1 MKPALSWYP
10 ITPDE
15 FSVAD
20 QYANALQGMILSV
33 KGNRTVDNA
42 HLALIRAA
50 ELAGELDLPN
60 VADYLTEC
68 LDDVKE
74 YSSDEAFLRATGYFN
89 YIIECAQG
97 IHPPVPDVWPARYA
111 SIAEARNVWQTMTK
125 TVAAWP
131 DPPSPIDTY
140 LDELHQLL
148 SESISPDC
156 HRDDAAALRAI
167 IKHIRVLSERYALS
181 HASPGRQLINN
192 SALEIALITIV
203 QELKDLA
210 DEDD

>member
-1 MKPALSWYP
+1 MKPALTWYP

-33 KGNRTVDNA
+33 KGNDTTDNA

-68 LDDVKE
+68 LDYVKDQP
-74 YSSDEAFLRATGYFN
+74 SDEASLRATGYFN

-97 IHPPVPDVWPARYA
+97 IHPPSPDVWPARYA
-111 SIAEARNVWQTMTK
+111 SIAEARNAWQTMTK
-125 TVAAWP
+125 TVAGWP
-131 DPPSPIDTY
+131 DPPTPIDTY
-140 LDELHQLL
+140 LDELHQVL
-148 SESISPDC
+148 SDSISADC
-156 HRDDAAALRAI
+156 HPDDAAALCAI
-167 IKHIRVLSERYALS
+167 INHISVLSDRYGQP
-181 HASPGRQLINN
+181 HPSPGKQMINSSVLEAALIN
-192 SALEIALITIV
+192 IV
-203 QELKDLA
+203 QELQDL
-210 DEDD
+210 DDD